1 MCVCACWIDAG
12 VDFSQNFGWGRSFY
26 LSLVV
31 DEGDAQI
38 GHGSQDGHQRLNGVA
53 VDHRSI
59 LFEII
64 RCEAALVND
73 SKLKTRQNLNF
84 SLRFPGGNFQ
94 MTFLINAQQLVT

>member
-1 MCVCACWIDAG
+1 VCLIDAGLLLYFFFLLFVCTFCFLILGG
-12 VDFSQNFGWGRSFY
+12 VDFSVCFCY

-38 GHGSQDGHQRLNGVA
+38 RHGSQDGHQRLNSVA

-73 SKLKTRQNLNF
+73 SKLEKSDFFKYTTLSSNF
-84 SLRFPGGNFQ
+84 K
-94 MTFLINAQQLVT
+94 